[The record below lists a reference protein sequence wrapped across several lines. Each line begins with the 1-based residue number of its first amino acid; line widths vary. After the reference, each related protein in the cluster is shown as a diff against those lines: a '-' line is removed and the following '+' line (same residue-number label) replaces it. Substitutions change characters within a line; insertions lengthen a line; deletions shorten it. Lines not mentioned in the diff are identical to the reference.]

1 MIDPTLAHFFGD
13 YPVTTTYGAP
23 VATGA
28 EQGKPHMAVDIGL
41 PFGTPVRSPTGG
53 KVIAE
58 PNDVVGGAQVVVET
72 PQGYDETFAHLS
84 SQRVAVGDTVA
95 PGDVIA
101 SSGSSGQVTG
111 PHLHFGVTDASGK
124 PVDPT
129 AFLGSQA
136 SSSSGEC
143 PVGYYKNIFGRCV
156 KGTGG
161 FVPGQGSQG
170 GDPRGPLPTAPGA
183 GQKIIP
189 GVNSPS
195 GSPFVALA
203 GAIDNATT
211 AASHGLVAIAV
222 LGVAGVL
229 AYSGIRKTLG

>member
-28 EQGKPHMAVDIGL
+28 EAGTPHMAVDIGL
-41 PFGTPVRSPTGG
+41 PFGTPVKAPTGG

-58 PNDVVGGAQVVVET
+58 PNDVVGGEQLVVET

-84 SQRVAVGDTVA
+84 LLSVAVGDTVA
-95 PGDVIA
+95 PGEVIA
-101 SSGSSGQVTG
+101 SSGSSGEVTG
-111 PHLHFGVTDASGK
+111 PHLHFGVTDPSGK

-129 AFLGSQA
+129 AFLGS
-136 SSSSGEC
+136 GT
-143 PVGYYKNIFGRCV
+143 PKPPYKNPF
-156 KGTGG
+156 
-161 FVPGQGSQG
+161 
-170 GDPRGPLPTAPGA
+170 DPF
-183 GQKIIP
+183 
-189 GVNSPS
+189 S
-195 GSPFVALA
+195 GSKPPKNPFDPFSNPKAPPGTTATPGRGIFSDVAD
-203 GAIDNATT
+203 AINNATT

-222 LGVAGVL
+222 LGVAAVL